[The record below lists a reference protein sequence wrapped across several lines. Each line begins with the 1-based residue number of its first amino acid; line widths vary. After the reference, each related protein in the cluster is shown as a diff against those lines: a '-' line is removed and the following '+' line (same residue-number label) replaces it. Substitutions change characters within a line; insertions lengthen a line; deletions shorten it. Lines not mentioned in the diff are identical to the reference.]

1 MPLTQL
7 QTSKFDPAAVP
18 LTSYTIGP
26 SAGYGSSR
34 PAYGSAGGFGGG
46 FGKPMSTF
54 FFFEREHEL
63 TRSQQNAAPTAAAMR
78 PARNSPS
85 PPSLRILPTWA
96 TSPSMRL
103 KATSK
108 TFSSIVTSRV
118 CALLR
123 ISWIASPRGLDTL
136 SLVLWK
142 A

>member
-1 MPLTQL
+1 MEAADPHTAR
-7 QTSKFDPAAVP
+7 PAA
-18 LTSYTIGP
+18 
-26 SAGYGSSR
+26 SAVASVSQCLH
-34 PAYGSAGGFGGG
+34 
-46 FGKPMSTF
+46 